1 MSKNLRSTLIE
12 LNFVANI
19 KSKKLQKQL
28 LTYLSKIKKYRLAI
42 REIALNLIK
51 GNIKIDKPIKLKLS
65 RYKKQILGSNK
76 TLNKKYIV
84 QSGGYIGFYL
94 LWYRF

>member
-65 RYKKQILGSNK
+65 
-76 TLNKKYIV
+76 
-84 QSGGYIGFYL
+84 
-94 LWYRF
+94 